1 MNKTT
6 RSTKQSVPINGE
18 ALRTFRVI
26 RGLSREALATKAA
39 PASYSH
45 IANLETETKEPSP
58 ELLHR
63 ISQALDVPPSAL
75 TRGKTV
81 FAEPA

>member
-1 MNKTT
+1 MGTNT

-18 ALRTFRVI
+18 ALRTFRI
-26 RGLSREALATKAA
+26 KAGLSREALADKAA

-45 IANLETETKEPSP
+45 IANIETETKEPSP

-63 ISQALDVPPSAL
+63 LAAALDVPVNAL
-75 TRGKTV
+75 TRGKNV
-81 FAEPA
+81 FAEAS